1 MLAVSLFFLSG
12 EHGKMLSIKIC
23 GHPWYGSRSNQVHAN
38 CITGLSTPGA
48 LAVPADSLFVTNL
61 GNGTVGKYNAT
72 MGAALNANFAT
83 KLNYAGIAVAPAT
96 PTPTPSPHPV
106 AKDFSG
112 DGFADLVWQNTST
125 GQRCIWLVKNGVLSS
140 SSYLPTTAVAW
151 HIEVLPILTVRS
163 CFEPCREL

>member
-1 MLAVSLFFLSG
+1 
-12 EHGKMLSIKIC
+12 MLSIKIC

-61 GNGTVGKYNAT
+61 GKTVRFGKYNAT
-72 MGAALNANFAT
+72 TGAALNANFAT
-83 KLNYAGIAVAPAT
+83 KLNYPAGIAVAPAT

-125 GQRCIWLVKNGVLSS
+125 GQRLHLVS
-140 SSYLPTTAVAW
+140 
-151 HIEVLPILTVRS
+151 
-163 CFEPCREL
+163 